1 MSNNTY
7 SIGLQPVTSET
18 ANEKQK
24 AILENAQKANG
35 MIPNMYR
42 NMVNLPGLQE
52 TYDLGYQK
60 FRSESGF
67 SPAEQEVVFVTL
79 SVDNGC
85 NYCTAAHSFIA
96 DKMSKTPEAVTDAI
110 REGKEVPGEKYAAL
124 VKFTKIMNRS
134 KGNPSPAEAQEF
146 LDAGFDEKQI
156 LAIILAQSVKTI
168 SNYSN
173 HIFHTEVD
181 DAFSSR
187 KVEENVN

>member
-24 AILENAQKANG
+24 AILEKAQKANG

-67 SPAEQEVVFVTL
+67 SPAEQEVVFLTL

-85 NYCTAAHSFIA
+85 NYCTAAHSF
-96 DKMSKTPEAVTDAI
+96 SQI
-110 REGKEVPGEKYAAL
+110 RCQKP
-124 VKFTKIMNRS
+124 RR
-134 KGNPSPAEAQEF
+134 Q
-146 LDAGFDEKQI
+146 
-156 LAIILAQSVKTI
+156 
-168 SNYSN
+168 
-173 HIFHTEVD
+173 
-181 DAFSSR
+181 
-187 KVEENVN
+187 